1 MARIIGF
8 AGGAFVNVD
17 QGDGETAT
25 FEGPSIGN
33 LSYVIDV
40 AITPIDFSTR
50 FSGTGLTFAAV
61 GALPTG
67 LSLDAAGVLSG
78 TPTVEEIA
86 TGVVIRATDAALG
99 TADSNSFNIT
109 IADVVLSATPRWMP
123 MELALR
129 LSWLRRYEGCRAAAL
144 AEANG
149 SALWA
154 KFGFFRN
161 VKVDV
166 HSVPGYPRP
175 SWPVPGG

>member
-8 AGGAFVNVD
+8 AGGAFINVD
-17 QGDGETAT
+17 QGAEGSAT
-25 FEGPSIGN
+25 FVGPSIGN
-33 LSYVIDV
+33 LSFVIDA

-50 FSGTGLTFAAV
+50 FSGTGLSFAAV
-61 GALPTG
+61 GSLPTG

-78 TPTVEEIA
+78 TPTVEQVASGI
-86 TGVVIRATDAALG
+86 VIRATDASLA

-109 IADVVLSATPRWMP
+109 IANVVLSATPRWVP

-129 LSWLRRYEGCRAAAL
+129 LSWLRRYEGLRAAAL

-149 SALWA
+149 SGLWA
-154 KFGFFRN
+154 KFALYRN
-161 VKVDV
+161 VKIDV

>member
-8 AGGAFVNVD
+8 AGGAFINVD
-17 QGDGETAT
+17 QGEEGSAA
-25 FEGPSIGN
+25 FVGPSIGN
-33 LSYVIDV
+33 LSFVIDV

-61 GALPTG
+61 GSLPTG

-78 TPTVEEIA
+78 TPTVEEVASGI
-86 TGVVIRATDAALG
+86 VIRATDSGAQ

-109 IADVVLSATPRWMP
+109 VADVVLSATPRWMP

-129 LSWLRRYEGCRAAAL
+129 LSWLRAYTGLRAAAL
-144 AEANG
+144 SEAAG

-154 KFGFFRN
+154 KFALYQN
-161 VKVDV
+161 VKIDV
-166 HSVPGYPRP
+166 HSVPGYSRP
-175 SWPVPGG
+175 NWPTPGG